1 MNDMDVNALREAVR
15 PYMDERRYRHTLG
28 VEREMRWLCTFLAPS
43 LVHKASVAALLHDI
57 TKCLSYQEQ
66 LSFCEEN
73 GISVLPQDLLSPPL
87 LHAKTGVCFAKQ
99 HFSDVITEDVAEAI
113 ASHTTG
119 ASPLSLLGAMLFV
132 ADFTEEGRSF
142 PDCVTLRA
150 FLHSRPLDGA
160 DGMTHFKEVLLRCLR
175 FTIDELLREGKPIA
189 PATVVTYNTVLAR
202 ETLF

>member
-1 MNDMDVNALREAVR
+1 MNDMDVNALREAIR

-28 VEREMRWLCTFLAPS
+28 VEREMRWLCASLSPS
-43 LVHKASVAALLHDI
+43 LALKASVAALLHDI
-57 TKCLSYQEQ
+57 TKCLSYGEQ

-73 GISVLPQDLLSPPL
+73 GIPVFPEDLRSPPL
-87 LHAKTGVCFAKQ
+87 LHAKTGVCFAKK
-99 HFSDVITEDVAEAI
+99 HFSGVMTEDVAAAI

-175 FTIDELLREGKPIA
+175 FTIDELLREGKLIA

>member
-1 MNDMDVNALREAVR
+1 MNDLAVRALREAIR

-28 VEREMRWLCTFLAPS
+28 VEKEMRYLASSLAPA
-43 LVHKASVAALLHDI
+43 LTVKASVAALLHDI
-57 TKCLSYQEQ
+57 TKCRSHEEQ
-66 LSFCEEN
+66 ISFCEEN
-73 GISVLPQDLLSPPL
+73 GIPVLPEDLRSPPL
-87 LHAKTGVCFAKQ
+87 LHAKTGVCFAKK
-99 HFSDVITEDVAEAI
+99 HFSDLFTEDIAAAI

-142 PDCVTLRA
+142 PDCLTLRA
-150 FLHSRPLDGA
+150 FLHSRPIDGA

-175 FTIDELLREGKPIA
+175 FTIDELLREEKPIA
-189 PATVVTYNTVLAR
+189 PATVITYNTVLAG